1 MSQIHVRPKSG
12 LLVRFEDPDKGHIPP
27 DGADVEESGYYTRRI
42 MDGDLIRE
50 EVKPAKETKDKKD

>member
-1 MSQIHVRPKSG
+1 MMIHVRPKTG

-42 MDGDLIRE
+42 MDGDLIE
-50 EVKPAKETKDKKD
+50 EEIQPAEEAEGKEE